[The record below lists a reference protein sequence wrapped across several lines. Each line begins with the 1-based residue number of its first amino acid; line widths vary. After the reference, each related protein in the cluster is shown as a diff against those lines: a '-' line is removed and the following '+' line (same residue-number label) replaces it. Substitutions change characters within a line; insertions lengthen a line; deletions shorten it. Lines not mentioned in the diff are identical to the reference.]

1 LNRFSENS
9 KLPFRVQPHHTG
21 TAADS
26 ARVHATAFTNDMN
39 IMNSVAREA
48 ASQTRS
54 NSRHRGSLSSA
65 NTVNTSDTDSSSPS
79 RRWSF
84 DAAYNE
90 FEEPDKKTHA
100 YEIAEPLMHWQK
112 LVNPK
117 LKPREPYHCQS
128 VILACTAGIGGVR
141 NNHTWLK
148 SAQLETI
155 YSHKDVVSY
164 SGLSIISSHSS
175 AGLQQKFALERC
187 GKGIGR
193 ALGVVCRWTLMK
205 FFEELRDWAIEK
217 GELTDRAA
225 KWLADFPV
233 EVEKFLNV
241 FYDIVDQVEHL
252 LRSEKT
258 KGKGDFEVQYRPWN
272 QRKPT
277 HPMYT
282 REEQLCVISFVRSWY
297 IQQIILKRRCFFS
310 TLKKEGGLG
319 VLQKMLLIQDLRDQS
334 SMDGYAMGFKDLNDR
349 LMVGDSLTLR
359 PEFETAQLLNVSET
373 MVSGENLDT
382 TYIAKLEELSNR
394 WPRFIIVLKYWV
406 TVKTLTDD
414 DRQKKEL
421 ERIIHPL
428 QKKNS

>member
-1 LNRFSENS
+1 M
-9 KLPFRVQPHHTG
+9 V
-21 TAADS
+21 
-26 ARVHATAFTNDMN
+26 
-39 IMNSVAREA
+39 
-48 ASQTRS
+48 
-54 NSRHRGSLSSA
+54 
-65 NTVNTSDTDSSSPS
+65 
-79 RRWSF
+79 
-84 DAAYNE
+84 
-90 FEEPDKKTHA
+90 
-100 YEIAEPLMHWQK
+100 
-112 LVNPK
+112 
-117 LKPREPYHCQS
+117 
-128 VILACTAGIGGVR
+128 
-141 NNHTWLK
+141 
-148 SAQLETI
+148 
-155 YSHKDVVSY
+155 
-164 SGLSIISSHSS
+164 
-175 AGLQQKFALERC
+175 
-187 GKGIGR
+187 GR
-193 ALGVVCRWTLMK
+193 
-205 FFEELRDWAIEK
+205 
-217 GELTDRAA
+217 
-225 KWLADFPV
+225 FPV
-233 EVEKFLNV
+233 DVEKFLNV

-334 SMDGYAMGFKDLNDR
+334 SMDGYAMGFKDLKDR

-414 DRQKKEL
+414 DRQKKRARADNLSPTEKEFL
-421 ERIIHPL
+421 MKVVPGEDIGDTNGKLTPL
-428 QKKNS
+428 MTTYLDLYHEFMRNTPTLTRRKCAIVSPLSRQPEYQ